1 MSASEGRK
9 PTIEFPKMDA
19 MEQAVQ
25 RALRQL
31 EVWRERASA
40 SEAERRRLQKALEKL
55 GKVTDDLEPA
65 KLSEELDRL
74 RADNDRLK
82 RQLEQGREQAE
93 KLAREV
99 EFLEDA
105 R

>member
-1 MSASEGRK
+1 MSESEGRK
-9 PTIEFPKMDA
+9 PTIEFPKFD
-19 MEQAVQ
+19 ELEAVVR

-31 EVWRERASA
+31 EVWRERATA
-40 SEAERRRLQKALEKL
+40 SEAERRRLQDVIDRM
-55 GKVTDDLEPA
+55 GQIGDLEPSA
-65 KLSEELDRL
+65 AADELQRL
-74 RADNDRLK
+74 RAENEGLRQ
-82 RQLEQGREQAE
+82 QLEQGRHQAE